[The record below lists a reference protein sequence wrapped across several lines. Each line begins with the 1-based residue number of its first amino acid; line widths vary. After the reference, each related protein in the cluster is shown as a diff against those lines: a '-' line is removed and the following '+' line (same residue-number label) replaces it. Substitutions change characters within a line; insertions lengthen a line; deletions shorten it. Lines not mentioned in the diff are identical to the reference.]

1 MNPRSDRG
9 AGPPPADLLGAPP
22 RGGRIWGLRALP
34 VVFVF
39 PMFAALVSGS
49 GVKLLAL
56 MGGTGLLVLA
66 AALIRR
72 GLDATADYE
81 ERRFAQPPPPLRLAG
96 AAAIGLAF
104 FLIAGVATG
113 YGTFM
118 SLVVAGLGFAA
129 SVGTYGVDPRA
140 AKKLPPAE
148 AARTGVKTEQV
159 VAAVNE
165 AKGKIADI
173 RHHGD
178 RLANRELRARLER
191 ICTAALAVVDEI
203 ERDPKDLP
211 RARRFLNVYLDGT
224 RDVVRDYAKREQDF
238 AETVLA
244 DNFQNVLATIER
256 VFQEQ
261 LQHLRKDEAFDLEV
275 AIDVLH
281 TQLTKEGVG

>member
-1 MNPRSDRG
+1 MTAPRDRST
-9 AGPPPADLLGAPP
+9 GPPPADLLGTPP
-22 RGGRIWGLRALP
+22 KGGRIWGLRALP
-34 VVFVF
+34 VVFIF
-39 PMFAALVSGS
+39 PMFAALVSGA
-49 GVKLLAL
+49 GVKLIAL

-81 ERRFAQPPPPLRLAG
+81 ERRFAKPPPPFRLTG
-96 AAAIGLAF
+96 AVAIGFAF
-104 FLIAGVATG
+104 FLVAALATG

-118 SLVVAGLGFAA
+118 SLVVAGLGVA
-129 SVGTYGVDPRA
+129 SSLVTYGVDPRA
-140 AKKLPPAE
+140 AKELPPAE

-173 RHHGD
+173 RHHGG
-178 RLANRELRARLER
+178 RLANRELRLRLER

-224 RDVVRDYAKREQDF
+224 RDVVRDYAKREHDF
-238 AETVLA
+238 AETALA

-256 VFQEQ
+256 VFDEQ
-261 LQHLRKDEAFDLEV
+261 LRHLRKDEAFDLEV

>member
-1 MNPRSDRG
+1 
-9 AGPPPADLLGAPP
+9 
-22 RGGRIWGLRALP
+22 
-34 VVFVF
+34 
-39 PMFAALVSGS
+39 
-49 GVKLLAL
+49 
-56 MGGTGLLVLA
+56 LVLA
-66 AALIRR
+66 GALIRR

-81 ERRFAQPPPPLRLAG
+81 ERRFARPPPPFRLTG

-104 FLIAGVATG
+104 GSVAYFATG
-113 YGTFM
+113 YGGFM
-118 SLVVAGLGFAA
+118 SAVLGAVGVAA
-129 SVGTYGVDPRA
+129 SLVSYGVDPRA
-140 AKKLPPAE
+140 AKQLPPAE

-173 RHHGD
+173 RHHAG

-191 ICTAALAVVDEI
+191 ICTAALAVVDEL

-224 RDVVRDYAKREQDF
+224 RDVVRDYAAREHDF
-238 AETVLA
+238 AETELA
-244 DNFQNVLATIER
+244 HNFQNVLATIER
-256 VFQEQ
+256 VFDEQ
-261 LQHLRKDEAFDLEV
+261 LRHLRKDEAFDLEV

>member
-1 MNPRSDRG
+1 MTPRFDRD
-9 AGPPPADLLGAPP
+9 ARPPAADLLGVPP
-22 RGGRIWGLRALP
+22 KGGRIWGLRLLP

-39 PMFAALVSGS
+39 PTFVALVTGS
-49 GVKLLAL
+49 GVKFVSLLA
-56 MGGTGLLVLA
+56 GTGLLVLA
-66 AALIRR
+66 GALIRR

-81 ERRFAQPPPPLRLAG
+81 ERRFARPPPPFRLTG

-104 FLIAGVATG
+104 GSVAYFATG
-113 YGTFM
+113 YGGFM
-118 SLVVAGLGFAA
+118 SAVLGAVGVAA
-129 SVGTYGVDPRA
+129 SLVSYGVDPRA
-140 AKKLPPAE
+140 AKQLPPAE

-173 RHHGD
+173 RHHAG

-191 ICTAALAVVDEI
+191 ICTAALAVVDEL

-224 RDVVRDYAKREQDF
+224 RDVVRDYAAREHDF
-238 AETVLA
+238 AETELA
-244 DNFQNVLATIER
+244 HNFQNVLATIER
-256 VFQEQ
+256 VFDEQ
-261 LQHLRKDEAFDLEV
+261 LRHLRKDEAFDLEV